1 MFVRRIPSTL
11 DPTLLAELTSILKSA
26 LKTSEVSREDL
37 EELLPPEIVA
47 FLVNEAQQEEDED
60 EDE

>member
-37 EELLPPEIVA
+37 EELLPKEIVD